1 MLQSSCSLE
10 PWLRR
15 YLILNKFIHAARVI
29 VLRNRLLKNL
39 EKLKKLD
46 KDEIVKFNV
55 CPKVYNVS
63 YSKIFEK
70 FLWHFTTLNKIYA
83 RSLFQIFFLLCYQQ
97 NNKNTLNTQHS
108 LDHITGNQKLQVH
121 TIQSRA
127 FIIFMLSF

>member
-46 KDEIVKFNV
+46 KDEIEKFNV

-70 FLWHFTTLNKIYA
+70 FL
-83 RSLFQIFFLLCYQQ
+83 
-97 NNKNTLNTQHS
+97 
-108 LDHITGNQKLQVH
+108 
-121 TIQSRA
+121 
-127 FIIFMLSF
+127 